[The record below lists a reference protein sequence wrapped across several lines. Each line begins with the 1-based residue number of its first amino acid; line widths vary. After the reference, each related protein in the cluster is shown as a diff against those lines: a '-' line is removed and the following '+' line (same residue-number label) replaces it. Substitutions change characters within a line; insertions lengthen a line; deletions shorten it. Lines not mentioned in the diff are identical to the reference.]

1 MVLYKLEHK
10 LSNCKLTFNRGFLF
24 NVYKVIISF
33 FFCLISLQLNANEQA
48 AQPEITFY
56 TEVYPPA
63 NYFENGELKGITV
76 DTLKAIWQ
84 ELKQPEQFINIVP
97 WARGYRNTLDKPNS
111 ALFTMSRT
119 PPREKLFKWVGPIF
133 NSTHVI
139 MTKKSNQFNFTE
151 LTQLFEYKVA
161 AVRGDISEISLIKL
175 GFPNQNIAKVTEL
188 KLAYK
193 MMETGRVDMLVAT
206 IHGFQHLAQQLNFDH
221 TKYENVWQVNKFA
234 NYIAFNIETPDSI
247 IKQYQTALN
256 NISEEHLQI
265 KQKYKLALE
274 EY

>member
-1 MVLYKLEHK
+1 MVSEL
-10 LSNCKLTFNRGFLF
+10 KLTFSNGTLLPA
-24 NVYKVIISF
+24 YKVILTF
-33 FFCLISLQLNANEQA
+33 FFCLFSYQLSANEQA
-48 AQPEITFY
+48 AQSEITFY

-63 NYFENGELKGITV
+63 NYYENNELKGITV
-76 DTLKAIWQ
+76 DTLKAIWR
-84 ELKQPEQFINIVP
+84 ELQQPEQFINIVP
-97 WARGYRNTLDKPNS
+97 WARGYRNTLDNPNT

-139 MTKKSNQFNFTE
+139 MTKKSNHFKFSKLSE
-151 LTQLFEYKVA
+151 LFDYKVA
-161 AVRGDISEISLIKL
+161 AVRGDISEISLSKI
-175 GFPNQNIAKVTEL
+175 GFPDQNIAKVTEL

-221 TKYENVWQVNKFA
+221 TRYENVWQVNKFA
-234 NYIAFNIETPDSI
+234 NYIAFNRETPESI
-247 IKQYQTALN
+247 ITKYQAALDK
-256 NISEEHLQI
+256 ISEEHLKI
-265 KQKYKLALE
+265 KQKYKLAIE